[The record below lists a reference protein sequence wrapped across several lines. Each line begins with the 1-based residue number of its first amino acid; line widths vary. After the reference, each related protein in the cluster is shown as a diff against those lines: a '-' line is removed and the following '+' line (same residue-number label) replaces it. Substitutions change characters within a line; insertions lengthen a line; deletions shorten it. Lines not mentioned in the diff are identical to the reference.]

1 MGGSG
6 GGVTGWQDGSGVGSG
21 LAHSGPNGSVLRR
34 NFKWFQTNAEDA
46 SYVGSGAGITRLSEL
61 IPRFLRLSALVVI
74 ELGQE
79 LGDEYERDLRGERLS
94 LIPARPPL
102 YAIGERGES
111 TTAIQSVVHAACG
124 PSHLGCLEGD
134 LTPLPVYF
142 PSDWGCQTTHA
153 PSMKTRR
160 IRYSSNLIQ
169 TAFRR

>member
-34 NFKWFQTNAEDA
+34 KFKWFQTNAEDA

-79 LGDEYERDLRGERLS
+79 LGDEYERDFRGERLS
-94 LIPARPPL
+94 LIPAQPPL
-102 YAIGERGES
+102 YAIGE
-111 TTAIQSVVHAACG
+111 
-124 PSHLGCLEGD
+124 
-134 LTPLPVYF
+134 
-142 PSDWGCQTTHA
+142 
-153 PSMKTRR
+153 
-160 IRYSSNLIQ
+160 
-169 TAFRR
+169 